1 MTRYYF
7 LLIFFLLSCTPEYS
21 EINFIKTD
29 LESKSPKIIDIV
41 GGSDEDLVKKVI
53 STKDGGFIIVG
64 NSKSVDGDFKMKNRL
79 GNDIFVTKFSSTGQI
94 QWTNFYGGSDDD
106 VGNDIIES
114 KDGSFYII
122 GYSKSK
128 DGDASVNN
136 GQHDNWLLKID
147 SSGNLLWERSYG
159 FAGHDHAYN
168 ILATKDGGLFFNG
181 FLDITASNG
190 LGQYS
195 RHGVGE
201 FWCHKID
208 KEGNVIWRNYFGGS
222 NNDRSYDAIETSE
235 GGYILIGA
243 SESNDFDISK
253 NNGSYDIWVVKLSK
267 FGDLEWE
274 KSYGGAEI
282 DKGVSIVKNIEN
294 SYTIL
299 GNTNSQVIKGA
310 PSKGMND
317 YIMIK
322 LDSEGNTI
330 SKIRHGGSDFDFA
343 KDMIQTNDGSYF
355 ITGYSKNPNNL
366 FDTSQDKNTVFLTQT
381 QKNGIHEKSWIING
395 SEDDLGISLCQLTNG
410 SIIIVGTTESNDGDF
425 QRIYSKSTDIFI
437 AILKE

>member
-7 LLIFFLLSCTPEYS
+7 LLIFFFFSCTPEYS
-21 EINFIKTD
+21 EIVFIKPD
-29 LESKSPKIIDIV
+29 VDSKSLKIIDIIS
-41 GGSDEDLVKKVI
+41 GSDEDLVKKVI
-53 STKDGGFIIVG
+53 STQDGGFVIIG
-64 NSKSVDGDFKMKNRL
+64 NSKSVDGHFELKKRL
-79 GNDIFVTKFSSTGQI
+79 GNDIFVTKFNTTGQI

-114 KDGSFYII
+114 TDGSFYII

-128 DGDASVNN
+128 DGDVSVNK

-168 ILATKDGGLFFNG
+168 ILATRDGGLFFNG
-181 FLDITASNG
+181 FLDITASD
-190 LGQYS
+190 GQGKYL

-208 KEGNVIWRNYFGGS
+208 KEGNIIWRNYFGGS
-222 NNDRSYDAIETSE
+222 NNDRSYDAKETSD
-235 GGYILIGA
+235 GGYILVGA
-243 SESNDFDISK
+243 SESNDFDITK

-274 KSYGGAEI
+274 KSYGGTGI
-282 DKGVSIVKNIEN
+282 DKGVAIVNNIEN

-299 GNTNSQVIKGA
+299 GNTNSQYIEGTI
-310 PSKGMND
+310 SKGMND
-317 YIMIK
+317 FIMIK

-330 SKIRHGGSDFDFA
+330 SEIRHGSSDFDFA
-343 KDMIQTNDGSYF
+343 KDIIQTSDGSYF
-355 ITGYSKNPNNL
+355 IIGYSKNPENL
-366 FDTSQDKNTVFLTQT
+366 LDSGLDKNAVFLTQT
-381 QKNGIHEKSWIING
+381 QQNGIHEKSWAVKG
-395 SEDDLGISLCQLTNG
+395 SENDLGISLCQLMNG

>member
-1 MTRYYF
+1 MIRHYI
-7 LLIFFLLSCTPEYS
+7 LILFFFFSCSPDYS
-21 EINFIKTD
+21 EINFIKTEYD
-29 LESKSPKIIDIV
+29 NGSLKIIDLI
-41 GGSDEDLVKKVI
+41 GGSDEDTVNKVV
-53 STKDGGFIIVG
+53 STKDGGFVIIG
-64 NSKSVDGDFKMKNRL
+64 NSKSVDGHFEIKNRP
-79 GNDIFVTKFSSTGQI
+79 GNDIFVIKFNSIGQI

-106 VGNDIIES
+106 VGKDIIES

-168 ILATKDGGLFFNG
+168 ILAIRDGGLFFNG
-181 FLDITASNG
+181 FLDITASD
-190 LGQYS
+190 GQGKYS

-208 KEGNVIWRNYFGGS
+208 ERGNVIWRNYYGGS
-222 NNDRSYDAIETSE
+222 NNDRSYDAKQTKD

-243 SESNDFDISK
+243 SESNDFDITE

-274 KSYGGAEI
+274 KSYGGTGI
-282 DKGVSIVKNIEN
+282 DKGVAIVDNIEN

-299 GNTNSQVIKGA
+299 GNTNSQFIKGTI
-310 PSKGMND
+310 SKGMND
-317 YIMIK
+317 FIMIK

-330 SKIRHGGSDFDFA
+330 SEIRHGSSDFDFA
-343 KDMIQTNDGSYF
+343 KDIIQTSDGSYF
-355 ITGYSKNPNNL
+355 ITGYSKNPENL
-366 FDTSQDKNTVFLTQT
+366 LDSGLDKNAVFLTQT
-381 QKNGIHEKSWIING
+381 QQNGIYENSWSLSG
-395 SEDDLGISLCQLTNG
+395 SGDDLGVSLCQLTNG
-410 SIIIVGTTESNDGDF
+410 SIILVGTTESNDGDF
-425 QRIYSKSTDIFI
+425 EGLRSKGTDIFI
-437 AILKE
+437 AILNE

>member
-1 MTRYYF
+1 MTGYYF

-106 VGNDIIES
+106 IGNDIVES
-114 KDGSFYII
+114 VDGSFYLI

-128 DGDASVNN
+128 DGDASINK

-147 SSGNLLWERSYG
+147 SSGNLLWEKSYG

-168 ILATKDGGLFFNG
+168 IIATNDGGLFFNG

-190 LGQYS
+190 QGKAL

-208 KEGNVIWRNYFGGS
+208 QKGNVIWRNYFGGS
-222 NNDRSYDAIETSE
+222 NNDRSYDAIETAD
-235 GGYILIGA
+235 GGYILLGT

-253 NNGSYDIWVVKLSK
+253 NNGSYDIWVVKISR

-274 KSYGGAEI
+274 KSYGATGI
-282 DKGVSIVKNIEN
+282 DKGIAIIKNIEN

-299 GNTNSQVIKGA
+299 GNTNSQLITGVS
-310 PSKGMND
+310 SKGMND
-317 YIMIK
+317 YLIIK

-330 SKIRHGGSDFDFA
+330 SKIRYGGSDFDFA
-343 KDMIQTNDGSYF
+343 KDIIQTNYGSYF
-355 ITGYSKNPNNL
+355 IIGYSKNPNNL
-366 FDTSQDKNTVFLTQT
+366 YDVSLNKNAVFLTQT
-381 QKNGIHEKSWIING
+381 QKNGILEKSWNLKG
-395 SEDDLGISLCQLTNG
+395 SGDDLGVSLCQIANG
-410 SIIIVGTTESNDGDF
+410 SIILVGTTESNDGDF
-425 QRIYSKSTDIFI
+425 ERFNSNGTDIFI
-437 AILKE
+437 AILNE

>member
-1 MTRYYF
+1 MIRF
-7 LLIFFLLSCTPEYS
+7 FILIIFFFFSCTPEYS
-21 EINFIKTD
+21 EIVFIKAD
-29 LESKSPKIIDIV
+29 LDSRSLKIIDIIS
-41 GGSDEDLVKKVI
+41 GSDEDLVKKVI
-53 STKDGGFIIVG
+53 STQDGGFIIIG
-64 NSKSVDGDFKMKNRL
+64 NSKSIDGHFKLKKRL
-79 GNDIFVTKFSSTGQI
+79 GNDIFVTKFTTTGQI

-114 KDGSFYII
+114 SDGSFYII

-181 FLDITASNG
+181 FLDITASD
-190 LGQYS
+190 GQGKYS

-208 KEGNVIWRNYFGGS
+208 KEGNIIWRNYFGGS
-222 NNDRSYDAIETSE
+222 NNDRSYDAKETSD
-235 GGYILIGA
+235 GGYILVGA

-253 NNGSYDIWVVKLSK
+253 NSGSYDIWVVKLSK

-274 KSYGGAEI
+274 KSYGGTGI
-282 DKGVSIVKNIEN
+282 DKGVAIVNNIEN

-299 GNTNSQVIKGA
+299 GNTNSQYIKGTI
-310 PSKGMND
+310 SKGMND
-317 YIMIK
+317 FIMIK
-322 LDSEGNTI
+322 LDSKGNTI
-330 SKIRHGGSDFDFA
+330 SKIRHGSSDFDFA
-343 KDMIQTNDGSYF
+343 KDIIQTSDGSYF

-366 FDTSQDKNTVFLTQT
+366 LDTGLDKNAVFLTQT
-381 QKNGIHEKSWIING
+381 QQNGIHEKSWIIKG
-395 SEDDLGISLCQLTNG
+395 SENDLGISLCQIKNG
-410 SIIIVGTTESNDGDF
+410 SIITVGTTESSDGDF
-425 QRIYSKSTDIFI
+425 QRINSKSTDIFI